1 MSDTVSIFYPENR
14 AGGFSRCDGTVQ
26 FYERVHALLRPDYVV
41 IDFGAGRGAA
51 YYQDPSLY
59 RKSLRNLRG
68 EGRRVV
74 GVDVDPVVS
83 TNPYIDEVVV
93 IEAGSPLLFPPR
105 TPSTSSSRIRPSSPC
120 RMQHGSHT
128 NSIGSAGSVTPTT
141 SRQER
146 TEWSYLSWRE
156 HTSGPLRV

>member
-1 MSDTVSIFYPENR
+1 MSDIVSIFYPENR

-26 FYERVHALLRPDYVV
+26 FYERVHSLLRPDYVV

-51 YYQDPSLY
+51 YYQDPSFY

-68 EGRRVV
+68 EGRSVV

-93 IEAGSPLLFPPR
+93 IDAASPLLFPPKDTFDLIVSDSTFKAVSDATR
-105 TPSTSSSRIRPSSPC
+105 IAYELDRLRRQRDANNFTP
-120 RMQHGSHT
+120 
-128 NSIGSAGSVTPTT
+128 
-141 SRQER
+141 ER
-146 TEWSYLSWRE
+146 TEWAYLSWRE
-156 HTSGPLRV
+156 HASDPLRI